1 MGAIAR
7 WTDTTKSWSKALHLP
22 EPRGLTTDECEAC
35 IPFTRYRG
43 QEKGAGDVG
52 SVLQSYIDISSVD
65 SLWPSGKCLNLR
77 TKGAGALLGSTVG
90 LRLCHVSGAVHS
102 TRFIPPL
109 LRALSQPSLC
119 RNPTMRMGE
128 RMRDRCRMRQRVE
141 GTAHTRLDRRKQM
154 KRTAVIT
161 ICLPPRSTS
170 I

>member
-65 SLWPSGKCLNLR
+65 SLWPSGKCLNLNNQGGR
-77 TKGAGALLGSTVG
+77 CLVWFDRGSPAVSCVRCSPFNSIHTTTAG
-90 LRLCHVSGAVHS
+90 
-102 TRFIPPL
+102 
-109 LRALSQPSLC
+109 SQSAKSLPEPDYE
-119 RNPTMRMGE
+119 NG
-128 RMRDRCRMRQRVE
+128 
-141 GTAHTRLDRRKQM
+141 
-154 KRTAVIT
+154 
-161 ICLPPRSTS
+161 
-170 I
+170 